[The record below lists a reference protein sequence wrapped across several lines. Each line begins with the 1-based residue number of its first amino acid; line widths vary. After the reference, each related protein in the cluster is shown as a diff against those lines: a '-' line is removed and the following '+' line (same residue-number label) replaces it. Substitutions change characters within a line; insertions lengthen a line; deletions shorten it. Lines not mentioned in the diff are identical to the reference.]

1 MSAIRS
7 ALFAC
12 APAVTRG
19 QGVHL
24 DADPKGENIV
34 YTNTKSVFI
43 RNIAKPEIAKEYTQ
57 HSCNVTVAKFAPSGY
72 YIASGDER
80 GNVRVW
86 DTVGDDQVLKLET
99 KPLGGKVNDIAW
111 DGESKRIIAVGDGKE
126 KYAHAFFADGGSSCG
141 EIIGHSKVLNTVSIR
156 QSRPFRA
163 VTGGDDMS
171 LVFSNGVP
179 FTFNKII
186 RDHTRYVQEV
196 KFSNNGDFF
205 VSVGSDGKIFLY
217 DGKTGDKIKE
227 LSTAEHGHSGTIFAL
242 SWSADDKRL
251 LTSSA
256 DQTAKIWDIE
266 TSSVVNTF
274 DFACGASGIN
284 GQQVGNIWK
293 GDSLLS
299 LSLSGDL
306 NYLDPSTSQTS
317 RIIKGHQKG
326 ITAFAISEDKKTF
339 VTGSYDGRV
348 VSWDGSSGEGHPL
361 EESSHSNQVMQV
373 VSSGN
378 QFISAGMD
386 DTVKVTAIE
395 SSKAQDVSIISTGA
409 LPRGVSAS
417 DDKTIVVATEN
428 EIQIIQGGK
437 KVDSLNV
444 GYNATSVAIN
454 AQGNVVAIG
463 AQDAKVYLMSLDGTK
478 LSALH
483 TLDKNRGAIS
493 TLSFN
498 SEGTL
503 LAAGDGAGKI
513 YVYDVA
519 TGEAKIHHWVF
530 HTARVAS
537 IAWSP
542 SGKHAASG
550 SLDTNVYV
558 WSTEKPMKKVALLN
572 AHALGVTGVAFVD
585 EDTLLSTG
593 ADACVKTWKITHQQV

>member
-1 MSAIRS
+1 MSAVRS
-7 ALFAC
+7 SIYAA
-12 APAVTRG
+12 APAATRG

-24 DADPKGENIV
+24 DADPKGENLV
-34 YTNTKSVFI
+34 YTNGKLVFI
-43 RNIAKPEIAKEYTQ
+43 RNIAKPEIAKEYSQ

-86 DTVGDDQVLKLET
+86 DTVGDEQILKLET
-99 KPLGGKVNDIAW
+99 KPISGKINDIAW
-111 DGESKRIIAVGDGKE
+111 DGESKRIIAVGDGRDKF
-126 KYAHAFFADGGSSCG
+126 AHAFFADGGASCG
-141 EIIGHSKVLNTVSIR
+141 EIIGHSKVVNTAAIR

-186 RDHTRYVQEV
+186 KDHTRYVQEV
-196 KFSNNGDFF
+196 KFSNNGDLFA
-205 VSVGSDGKIFLY
+205 SVGSDGKIFLY
-217 DGKTGDKIKE
+217 DGKTGDKVKE

-242 SWSADDKRL
+242 SWSADNQRL
-251 LTSSA
+251 VTSSA

-274 DFACGASGIN
+274 DLSSAGAVN

-317 RIIKGHQKG
+317 RIVKGHQKG
-326 ITAFAISEDKKTF
+326 ITAMTVSEDKKTF
-339 VTGSYDGRV
+339 FTGSYDGRV
-348 VSWDGSSGEGHPL
+348 VSWESNGESHPL
-361 EESSHSNQVMQV
+361 EESSHSNQVMQL

-378 QFISAGMD
+378 EFISAGMD
-386 DTVKVTAIE
+386 DTVKVTDI
-395 SSKAQDVSIISTGA
+395 SSKNVAVIATSA
-409 LPRGVSAS
+409 LPRGISTS

-437 KVDSLNV
+437 KVASLAV

-454 AQGNVVAIG
+454 QQGTTVAIG
-463 AQDAKVYLMSLDGTK
+463 AQDSKVYVMSLDGTK
-478 LSALH
+478 LSPVH

-493 TLSFN
+493 ALSFN
-498 SEGTL
+498 PEGTL
-503 LAAGDGAGKI
+503 LAAGDSAGKI
-513 YVYDVA
+513 FVYDMA
-519 TGEAKIHHWVF
+519 TGEAKIQRWVF
-530 HTARVAS
+530 HTARVS
-537 IAWSP
+537 SVAWSP
-542 SGKHAASG
+542 SGKHAVSG

-558 WSTEKPMKKVALLN
+558 WSTEKEMKKVSMLN

-585 EDTLLSTG
+585 EDTVISAG
-593 ADACVKTWKITHQQV
+593 ADACVKTWKITHH